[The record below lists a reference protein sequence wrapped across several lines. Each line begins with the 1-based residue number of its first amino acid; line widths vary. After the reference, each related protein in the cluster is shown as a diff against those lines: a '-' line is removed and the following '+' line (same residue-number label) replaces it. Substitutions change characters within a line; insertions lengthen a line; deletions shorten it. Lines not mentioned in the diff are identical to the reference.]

1 MQFSFYSYHF
11 YLEFGPGWD
20 AFSFQS
26 GGHQSQTRQ
35 TPKSHFGHFGFSN
48 FERSTSNVPQASPGS
63 GGMRGAF
70 ESAAL
75 RRRSC
80 GVLNALHNPACTLR
94 EGIIRSMTLP
104 TLPLALRMTPDRR
117 KSKFFFSIFCSHFF
131 KRILHEFCLPA
142 GTPKTT
148 KIGSGTEKV
157 RSETAPDAIFVDFA
171 RRCRSESLSAPIL
184 ARFFT
189 ENHA

>member
-1 MQFSFYSYHF
+1 MLQKGRGTSAKTTLGPNMLGFLRPCEHVLQFSLYFYHF

-75 RRRSC
+75 RRRS
-80 GVLNALHNPACTLR
+80 P
-94 EGIIRSMTLP
+94 
-104 TLPLALRMTPDRR
+104 RR
-117 KSKFFFSIFCSHFF
+117 AE
-131 KRILHEFCLPA
+131 L
-142 GTPKTT
+142 
-148 KIGSGTEKV
+148 
-157 RSETAPDAIFVDFA
+157 FA
-171 RRCRSESLSAPIL
+171 
-184 ARFFT
+184 
-189 ENHA
+189 

>member
-1 MQFSFYSYHF
+1 MLQKGRGTSTKTTLGPNMLGFLRPCEHVLQFSLYFYHF

-75 RRRSC
+75 RRRS
-80 GVLNALHNPACTLR
+80 P
-94 EGIIRSMTLP
+94 
-104 TLPLALRMTPDRR
+104 RR
-117 KSKFFFSIFCSHFF
+117 AE
-131 KRILHEFCLPA
+131 R
-142 GTPKTT
+142 
-148 KIGSGTEKV
+148 
-157 RSETAPDAIFVDFA
+157 FA
-171 RRCRSESLSAPIL
+171 
-184 ARFFT
+184 
-189 ENHA
+189 